1 MKNTA
6 LSPQAQAVLDAFTED
21 NSLHDWKHNH
31 YNTEA
36 LAAAILAIVDQAIPM
51 TKTPWGSTIVPVLTA
66 QESRERILAIATEL
80 EGSPKEAE
88 RPDRLI
94 AGDVWEFETE
104 VKVKGRSKLQLMR
117 LQFEVVGYHRGECA
131 WQLKSLSGGHY
142 TYLMECAPQYE
153 DMTYIGPLDSK

>member
-1 MKNTA
+1 MSMKNTA
-6 LSPQAQAVLDAFTED
+6 LSPQAQAVLDAFLAEWPD
-21 NSLHDWKHNH
+21 
-31 YNTEA
+31 EA
-36 LAAAILAIVDQAIPM
+36 LEQDRECLAAALRAVVKELKCFGI
-51 TKTPWGSTIVPVLTA
+51 TEKN
-66 QESRERILAIATEL
+66 ILAIADEL
-80 EGSPKEAE
+80 EGSPKENK

-104 VKVKGRSKLQLMR
+104 VKVKGRRKLQLMR

-131 WQLKSLSGGHY
+131 WQLKSLGGEHY